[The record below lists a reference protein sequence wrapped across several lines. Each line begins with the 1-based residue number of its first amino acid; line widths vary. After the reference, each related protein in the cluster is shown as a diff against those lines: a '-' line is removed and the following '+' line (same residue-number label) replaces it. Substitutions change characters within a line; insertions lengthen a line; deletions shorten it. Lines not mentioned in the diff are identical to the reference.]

1 MDTQL
6 IKLSDARKYLF
17 VCSPPVETIRHWIKV
32 GINGVRLHAVVSNGR
47 YYLSKRAVDEFF
59 ERIAGEAETV
69 YRKVDS
75 RERERKA
82 AADAITRMRNR
93 GWI

>member
-6 IKLSDARKYLF
+6 LKLSDARKYLF
-17 VCSPPVETIRHWIKV
+17 VCAPPATTIRHWIRV
-32 GINGVRLHAVVSNGR
+32 GINGVRLRAVVDRGR
-47 YYLSKRAVDEFF
+47 YYLSKKAVDEFF
-59 ERIAGEAETV
+59 DGIDGAAETV

>member
-17 VCSPPVETIRHWIKV
+17 VCSPPIDR
-32 GINGVRLHAVVSNGR
+32 VS
-47 YYLSKRAVDEFF
+47 
-59 ERIAGEAETV
+59 GEAETV